1 MHNNY
6 ISKRG
11 EVMVKLHRT
20 NQGGSVVNFVIISVI
35 LVLAVASVA
44 YVVTKRGEQAR
55 KDIAIATI
63 NEQTNNSQDSKT
75 TKPPVNESE
84 GDKVAT
90 NDPEKSQ
97 DTATNTPVS
106 SNELPQTGPVQNAV
120 QLVAVGLISL
130 AVFSYINSRRQ
141 LAHSL

>member
-1 MHNNY
+1 
-6 ISKRG
+6 
-11 EVMVKLHRT
+11 MVKLHRT

>member
-75 TKPPVNESE
+75 TKPSANESE

-90 NDPEKSQ
+90 NEPDKSQ
-97 DTATNTPVS
+97 DTATNAPVS
-106 SNELPQTGPVQNAV
+106 SNELPQTGPAQNAV